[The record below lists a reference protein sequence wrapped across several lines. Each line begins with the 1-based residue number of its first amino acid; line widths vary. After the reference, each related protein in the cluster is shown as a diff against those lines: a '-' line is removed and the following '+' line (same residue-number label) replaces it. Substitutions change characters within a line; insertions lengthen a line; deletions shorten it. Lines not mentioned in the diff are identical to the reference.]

1 MAKENLSDEEYL
13 DSLLKNLSQDEEEK
27 ASIDENA
34 ETVVTDKGK
43 QGELSDAEIDAAA
56 DESLSQLL
64 KAGTDGLDF
73 GDDISLQQLIDREQG
88 LSLEEEPTESLDA
101 ESTSREQE
109 NGTANDEALQDT
121 AEEQA
126 MDAYGLGFEADE
138 TMEQGAAEETE
149 PEKADSGMNQNAGAQ
164 DSVDEELGIGLE
176 DAMGLNQEE
185 TSSQDELL
193 DSLSSIVRE
202 IHEDSVPVRSD
213 LSGVEK
219 LEEKP
224 KKKKEK
230 KKKAEKRKAAGEKPA
245 KKKVQRQSRFLKK
258 LQDSFFK
265 IEVVD
270 LEEEAEQENRRKQE
284 KEEQKKAKAIE
295 REQLKKQKQEEKKA
309 ADAKKRELAQA
320 KKQEKER
327 KRQEK
332 KARKAELEASLGS
345 EERVKLKPAFLA
357 FSGTVIAV
365 MAIAIVLLSGSFSYR
380 NNIKAAERGLK
391 VKNYEE
397 AYRVLA
403 GMELKKDD
411 MLLYQKIELL
421 VRLDKQYDGYV
432 NFRNLKMPKEALNA
446 LIQGM
451 TIYYANTETIKELK
465 LEAET
470 DELKETLLY
479 SLTNDFG
486 LDEEKVMKLCSLE
499 DTNEYTREIELYSAN
514 QVQ

>member
-34 ETVVTDKGK
+34 ETVVAEKG
-43 QGELSDAEIDAAA
+43 QQEELSDAEIDAAA

-64 KAGTDGLDF
+64 QAGTDGLDF

-88 LSLEEEPTESLDA
+88 LSLEEEPPKSLDA
-101 ESTSREQE
+101 ESISREQGNE
-109 NGTANDEALQDT
+109 TAEAEALQDT

-149 PEKADSGMNQNAGAQ
+149 QEKADLGMDRNAGAQ

-176 DAMGLNQEE
+176 DAMGLKQEE

-224 KKKKEK
+224 KKEK
-230 KKKAEKRKAAGEKPA
+230 KKKAERRKTAGEKPA

-265 IEVVD
+265 IEAVD

-284 KEEQKKAKAIE
+284 KAEQKKAKAIE

-332 KARKAELEASLGS
+332 KARKAEMEASLGS

-380 NNIKAAERGLK
+380 NSIKAAERGLK

-499 DTNEYTREIELYSAN
+499 DTNEYTREIELYSVN